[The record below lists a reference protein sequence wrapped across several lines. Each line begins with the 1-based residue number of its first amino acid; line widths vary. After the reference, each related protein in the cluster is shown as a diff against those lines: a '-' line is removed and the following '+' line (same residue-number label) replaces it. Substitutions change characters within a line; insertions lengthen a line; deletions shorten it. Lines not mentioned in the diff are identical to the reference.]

1 MKWPG
6 AGRTDGR
13 ASPRKTPMRIGID
26 ARYLSHGIVGGIN
39 TYVRQFVPALAEIG
53 AEHQVFLY
61 ADSKCQFELDPRQLP
76 GNVTV
81 RILPYKNS
89 LSRVVLDWT
98 IRDSMAR
105 DHVDVAHFPA
115 NYGYGPS
122 KASTVITLHDS
133 LTLMSVR
140 ELLSGKGSVRTLRED
155 LHTIYYTSTS
165 KSSARRAKLLLT
177 VSEHARRDI
186 AECGGFDIDRIVA
199 VPHAPGPDMRRE
211 QDPAVLQDVR
221 ARYRLPQ
228 RFVLADA
235 LKNPATLVRAWRLLP
250 EELRSSHKI
259 VFFTRR
265 PEVLAIVPEA
275 VGQGQALLLQR
286 PPRADL
292 IALYSMADAFV
303 FPSWFEGF
311 GLPVLEAM
319 TCGAPVIASD
329 RYSIPEVCGGAALLA
344 DAEDEVAF
352 AKHLQAVLGCPAEA
366 ERLRGLGFARAADF
380 SWHKSAQMILDAYVA
395 ARN

>member
-1 MKWPG
+1 
-6 AGRTDGR
+6 
-13 ASPRKTPMRIGID
+13 
-26 ARYLSHGIVGGIN
+26 
-39 TYVRQFVPALAEIG
+39 
-53 AEHQVFLY
+53 
-61 ADSKCQFELDPRQLP
+61 
-76 GNVTV
+76 
-81 RILPYKNS
+81 
-89 LSRVVLDWT
+89 
-98 IRDSMAR
+98 
-105 DHVDVAHFPA
+105 
-115 NYGYGPS
+115 
-122 KASTVITLHDS
+122 
-133 LTLMSVR
+133 
-140 ELLSGKGSVRTLRED
+140 
-155 LHTIYYTSTS
+155 
-165 KSSARRAKLLLT
+165 
-177 VSEHARRDI
+177 
-186 AECGGFDIDRIVA
+186 
-199 VPHAPGPDMRRE
+199 MRRE
-211 QDPAVLQDVR
+211 QDPAALQDVR